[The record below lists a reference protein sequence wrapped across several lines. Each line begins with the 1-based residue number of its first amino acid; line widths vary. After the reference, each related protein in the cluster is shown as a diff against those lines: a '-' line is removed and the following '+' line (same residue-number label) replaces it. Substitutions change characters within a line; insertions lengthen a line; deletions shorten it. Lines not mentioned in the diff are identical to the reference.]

1 LRRLAHTKLFNLK
14 SVVVDWQ
21 VRQGRMVLDPFVG
34 TGSLLVAAAAVGAVT
49 VGADIDMRVI
59 RIGKVQ
65 SRVIVSAIIYSARH
79 LLR

>member
-1 LRRLAHTKLFNLK
+1 MRRLAHTKLFNLK